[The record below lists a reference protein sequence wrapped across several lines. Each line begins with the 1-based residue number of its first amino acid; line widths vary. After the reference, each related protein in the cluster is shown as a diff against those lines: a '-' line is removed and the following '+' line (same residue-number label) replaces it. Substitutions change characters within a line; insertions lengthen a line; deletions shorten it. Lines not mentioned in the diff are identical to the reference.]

1 MPALPKPVLGSA
13 KRAKAAGKRRQSR
26 ADRLVYAAVD
36 KRDGHR
42 CRVCLEYRGLDI
54 QRHHIVYR
62 SAGGPITTSNVVSLC
77 ATCHLVGVHGGRI
90 KLAGNADEKITITVT
105 TTWVGAAAMN
115 AEQCLEM
122 VRTCRGFSRSL
133 SEEMRLQR

>member
-1 MPALPKPVLGSA
+1 MPAQPKPVRGSA
-13 KRAKAAGKRRQSR
+13 KRAKAAGKRRQSK

-62 SAGGPITTSNVVSLC
+62 SVGGPTTTVNVVSLC

-105 TTWVGAAAMN
+105 TTWVGAAAN
-115 AEQCLEM
+115 GWAIWEG
-122 VRTCRGFSRSL
+122 VA
-133 SEEMRLQR
+133 

>member
-13 KRAKAAGKRRQSR
+13 KRAKAAGKRRQSK

-62 SAGGPITTSNVVSLC
+62 SVGGQTTTANVASLC
-77 ATCHLVGVHGGRI
+77 ANCHLCGVHGGRI
-90 KLAGNADEKITITVT
+90 KLAGNADEKLTIT
-105 TTWVGAAAMN
+105 AATAAN
-115 AEQCLEM
+115 GWAIWEG
-122 VRTCRGFSRSL
+122 VA
-133 SEEMRLQR
+133 